1 MSKVLAL
8 KGSVLSVSVLRLF
21 TDEFELI
28 KQELDTKIAQAP
40 DFFSGLTVVIEPVMD
55 QMKPTF
61 LALLVEYFHQKRMVL
76 IGVRTDVAEIMEQV
90 TYAGLAVLEP
100 LRRGGAEH
108 DVPADEDILST
119 TVLPEASQTIS
130 GALFVEGAVRSG
142 QQIYAQGRDLIIRG
156 SVNPGAEVVADGH
169 IHIYGVLKGRAFAG
183 SSGNDKAR
191 IYVKQL
197 DAEMV
202 CIAGLY
208 QIADDIKAEFKRDW
222 VEVSLDNQRLVF
234 NRLG

>member
-28 KQELDTKIAQAP
+28 KQELDRKISQAP
-40 DFFSGLTVVIEPVMD
+40 DFFSGLTVVIEPVMA

-61 LALLVEYFHQKRMVL
+61 LALLVEYFHQKQMVL
-76 IGVRTDVAEIMEQV
+76 IGVRTDVADIMEQV
-90 TYAGLAVLEP
+90 VYAGLAVLEP
-100 LRRGGAEH
+100 VKRSGIEYQEPVEEAFVSSE
-108 DVPADEDILST
+108 VADT
-119 TVLPEASQTIS
+119 SQATGS
-130 GALFVEGAVRSG
+130 AMFVEGAVRSG
-142 QQIYAQGRDLIIRG
+142 QQIYAQGRDLIIKG

-208 QIADDIKAEFKRDW
+208 QIAEDIKAEFKRDW
-222 VEVSLDNQRLVF
+222 IEVSLDNQRLVF